1 MQVIG
6 HPFPQCAPDVRGDFV
21 GGKHSLL
28 RPTDLKQFS
37 VLNTTVLIHLCIVH
51 CCLLAPVIVFLQLS
65 TLFSLLQLFV
75 AVKNE

>member
-21 GGKHSLL
+21 GGGTSLL
-28 RPTDLKQFS
+28 RPTGLKQFS
-37 VLNTTVLIHLCIVH
+37 VLNTTVLVHLCIVH
-51 CCLLAPVIVFLQLS
+51 CCLPAPVIVFLQLS
-65 TLFSLLQLFV
+65 TLLSLLQLFV